1 MTHVFLLFLL
11 FFARLESVEIVT
23 DTFSPTEFTETVV
36 LDLMKKNQI
45 PGVAVALF
53 YNQQPHL
60 LNFGFADDQEK
71 HPVTPDTIF
80 EIGSITKVFTSTAVA
95 IEVVKNKMRLSD
107 PVVKYLPG
115 IKKRMKGIGKVT
127 LAQLSTHT
135 SSLPRVPPPLP
146 PHKGKQYYPTSLLQ
160 FLEEWEAPYPIGT
173 HYLYSNLGFG
183 ILGDAVARVERRPY
197 GEAIKHLILQPLEMR
212 STFVIVPHLLQSFYA
227 YGYNK
232 NGALA
237 ERYPLNAWPGG
248 GALRSTSDD
257 MLKFLM
263 ANLGIEGPPEILT
276 AMQLAQK
283 GLYKVNA
290 NLTMGLGWQKFA
302 KEDLIIVDKN
312 GGVEG
317 FSSYIGLIPDKKIGI
332 VLLANKGKAQLT
344 KIGREILIQF
354 AKQIN

>member
-1 MTHVFLLFLL
+1 MTHAFLLFLL
-11 FFARLESVEIVT
+11 FITHLGSAENVPNPSN
-23 DTFSPTEFTETVV
+23 PTELTETAIKN
-36 LDLMKKNQI
+36 LMKEHQI

-53 YNQQPHL
+53 YNEQPHL

-80 EIGSITKVFTSTAVA
+80 EIGSVTKVFTSTAVA
-95 IEVVKNKMRLSD
+95 IEVLRNKMRLSD

-127 LAQLSTHT
+127 LAQLATHT
-135 SSLPRVPPPLP
+135 SSLPRIPPPLP
-146 PHKGKQYYPTSLLQ
+146 PHKGRQYNPTSLMQ
-160 FLEEWEAPYPIGT
+160 FLEGWEAPYPIGT

-212 STFVIVPHLLQSFYA
+212 STFVVVPHLLQSFYA

-263 ANLGIEGPPEILT
+263 ANLGIEGPIEILT

-283 GLYKVNA
+283 GIYKVNA
-290 NLTMGLGWQKFA
+290 NLTMGLGWQRFNQ
-302 KEDLIIVDKN
+302 EEVVFVDKN

-317 FSSYIGLIPDKKIGI
+317 FSSYIGFIPDKKIGI
-332 VLLANKGKAQLT
+332 VLLANKGKAKLT
-344 KIGREILIQF
+344 KTGRQVLYDL
-354 AKQIN
+354 AKQ